1 MNAKPQPRK
10 SGSSSLASSLAS
22 SAAVITPEEI
32 SGPGVP
38 VCAGQLPA
46 VLVRVHRGR
55 KGERRSMSE
64 LNYAGGLR

>member
-32 SGPGVP
+32 SGP
-38 VCAGQLPA
+38 AMAAMLS
-46 VLVRVHRGR
+46 R
-55 KGERRSMSE
+55 
-64 LNYAGGLR
+64 